1 MPFVEISTNSTW
13 WFCYTLCIYCIL
25 SLLPSCF
32 VLNENETYGAYLVS
46 SGSMRDFPFSVWF
59 HKREDAQKEKLTK
72 QGVSLSLDLSNNL
85 SFSLSFS
92 CSSWTSIYDPAGSWI
107 FVFSKDNRTIRNEIH
122 IKYGWNGIFGFFLLT
137 RHVIAIWLLVLF
149 LFSWYYNC
157 VLSLSNLLRCF
168 ILCQYAIAK
177 TFMWREDNTQKG

>member
-1 MPFVEISTNSTW
+1 MKTKRTAHTLYRVARWGISPF
-13 WFCYTLCIYCIL
+13 L
-25 SLLPSCF
+25 S
-32 VLNENETYGAYLVS
+32 
-46 SGSMRDFPFSVWF
+46 DFIKEKM
-59 HKREDAQKEKLTK
+59 HKRRNWRSREFLWVWIFQITW
-72 QGVSLSLDLSNNL
+72 VSL
-85 SFSLSFS
+85 S